1 MKNETGFSN
10 TKQYSNT
17 DIEKVKQLNAQSGLS
32 YQDAKRL
39 LALKYAS
46 DHKEP

>member
-1 MKNETGFSN
+1 MNESGFSN

-32 YQDAKRL
+32 YQEVKRL

-46 DHKEP
+46 DHKDS